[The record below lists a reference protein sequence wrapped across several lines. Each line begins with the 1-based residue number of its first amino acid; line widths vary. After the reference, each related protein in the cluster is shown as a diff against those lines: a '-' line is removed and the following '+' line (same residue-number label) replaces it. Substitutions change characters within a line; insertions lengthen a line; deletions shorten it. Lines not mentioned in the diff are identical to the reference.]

1 MLVRKKQWR
10 NQRRIKKM
18 KKSKGYTREFRND
31 DPTTALTDVEQQKN
45 MLLDTVDDAMER
57 KKIKKINKWVEPEM
71 NKDLDQF
78 AESRARYET
87 LRNKRK
93 APEKIEKNLGLA
105 GILQVSKSKK

>member
-1 MLVRKKQWR
+1 
-10 NQRRIKKM
+10 M
-18 KKSKGYTREFRND
+18 KKSKHYTRELRND
-31 DPTTALTDVEQQKN
+31 DPTTHLTDVEQQKN
-45 MLLDTVDDAMER
+45 MLLDTIDDAMER

-93 APEKIEKNLGLA
+93 APEKIEKNNSGLA
-105 GILQVSKSKK
+105 GILSVSKSRNKG